1 MILISLITER
11 ISWGPASRINEH
23 IRQLRF
29 ALVLRTMRTDWMKM
43 MSFVPIKARIQGE
56 RSSFRLLRIL
66 IDVHVANLNNAPEE
80 YNKRFADVIGV

>member
-11 ISWGPASRINEH
+11 LSWGPASRINEH

-29 ALVLRTMRTDWMKM
+29 ALVLRAVRTDWMKM
-43 MSFVPIKARIQGE
+43 MSFVPIKARIQ
-56 RSSFRLLRIL
+56 
-66 IDVHVANLNNAPEE
+66 EE